1 MALSAWC
8 GRLVA
13 SYART
18 LGSKQ
23 FGGGV
28 AFCLARTTVCP
39 ALLLSW
45 SAILNLEIF
54 LAGFS

>member
-1 MALSAWC
+1 MALSTWC

-13 SYART
+13 SDART

-23 FGGGV
+23 FGWLRFV
-28 AFCLARTTVCP
+28 SRVQRCP
-39 ALLLSW
+39 AVLLSW

>member
-23 FGGGV
+23 FGWRGWRFV
-28 AFCLARTTVCP
+28 SRVQRCAAV
-39 ALLLSW
+39 LLSW